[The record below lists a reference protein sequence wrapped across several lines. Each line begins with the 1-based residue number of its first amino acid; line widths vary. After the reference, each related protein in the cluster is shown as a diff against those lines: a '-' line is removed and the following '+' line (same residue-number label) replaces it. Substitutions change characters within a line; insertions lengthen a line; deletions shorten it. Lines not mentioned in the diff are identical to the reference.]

1 MWEITPALRDKV
13 PMPPP
18 LASRKGN
25 PWMQTTPH
33 PSIALLR
40 AKVAEWLHAETGR
53 TPDVTEMIDAGYENL
68 RPCLP
73 PATAVESFE
82 APQQEGAGI
91 NQ

>member
-1 MWEITPALRDKV
+1 
-13 PMPPP
+13 
-18 LASRKGN
+18 
-25 PWMQTTPH
+25 MQTTPH

-40 AKVAEWLHAETGR
+40 AKVAEWLRSETGR
-53 TPDVTEMIDAGYENL
+53 TPDVTEMIAAGYENL

-73 PATAVESFE
+73 LATAVEPSE